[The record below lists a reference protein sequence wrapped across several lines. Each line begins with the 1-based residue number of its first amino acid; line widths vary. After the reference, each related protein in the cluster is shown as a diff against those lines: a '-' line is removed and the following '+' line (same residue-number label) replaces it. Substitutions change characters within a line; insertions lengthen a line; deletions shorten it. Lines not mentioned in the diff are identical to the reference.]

1 MEERWI
7 GVMTEYP
14 KTRNAVLYEKN
25 VSKKWNC
32 NKIRKIKEAYVIT
45 LGPGRR
51 VREPLGFRVSPCKTT
66 FYRHYTTSSSFQCS
80 KKCIIS
86 EATCNL

>member
-25 VSKKWNC
+25 VSKNG
-32 NKIRKIKEAYVIT
+32 IAIK
-45 LGPGRR
+45 
-51 VREPLGFRVSPCKTT
+51 
-66 FYRHYTTSSSFQCS
+66 
-80 KKCIIS
+80 
-86 EATCNL
+86 